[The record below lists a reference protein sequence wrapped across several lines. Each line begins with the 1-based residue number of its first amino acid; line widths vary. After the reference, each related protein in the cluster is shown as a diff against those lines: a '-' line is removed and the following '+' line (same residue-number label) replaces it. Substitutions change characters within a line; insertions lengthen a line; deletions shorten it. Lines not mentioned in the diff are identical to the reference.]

1 MNIVQFARK
10 FGQVISPVRIS
21 VSEVSEILEEPAS
34 SAPQDGPSR
43 VASAKSSASG
53 HMLDLEFVALTD
65 VGRVRDHNEDYLG
78 YASPATPAQVRTH
91 GWMFVLADGVGGQE
105 KGEVASKTAVEC
117 MVAGFHSAKD
127 GESHSAVLQ
136 RLVQQANTSV
146 FEAAVTGG
154 RTSAGMATTI
164 VACALRYDRVSVAH
178 VGDSRCYLIRNGK
191 AAQLTRDH
199 TVASEQVRLGL
210 VSAQEAAGGETSH
223 ILSRSLGTE
232 LIANIDTNDH
242 QIFAGDV
249 LLLCSDG
256 LHGAVEASEMAAICG
271 QGQDL
276 HLAAEKLVALANDR
290 GGGDNISVQLIRIR
304 GVERMGMYR
313 GRPYKLY

>member
-1 MNIVQFARK
+1 MNIVQLARK
-10 FGQVISPVRIS
+10 FGQAILPVRIS
-21 VSEVSEILEEPAS
+21 VSDVNDILGEPPRNTLES
-34 SAPQDGPSR
+34 SPSWISTAR
-43 VASAKSSASG
+43 RSASG
-53 HMLDLEFVALTD
+53 HMLDLEFVERTD
-65 VGRVRDHNEDYLG
+65 VGRIRDHNEDYLG

-91 GWMFVLADGVGGQE
+91 GWLFVLADGVGGHE
-105 KGEVASKTAVEC
+105 KGEVASKTAVDS
-117 MVAGFHSAKD
+117 MVHEFHNCKD

-136 RLVQQANTSV
+136 RLVQQANTRI
-146 FEAAVTGG
+146 FEAAVAGG
-154 RTSAGMATTI
+154 RGSAGMATTI

-191 AAQLTRDH
+191 AAQITRDH
-199 TVASEQVRLGL
+199 TFASEQVRMGL
-210 VSAQEAAGGETSH
+210 VTAQEAADGLTSH

-242 QIFAGDV
+242 QIFPGDV

-256 LHGAVEASEMAAICG
+256 LHGLVEASEMAAVSG
-271 QGQDL
+271 HGQDL
-276 HLAAEKLVALANDR
+276 RLAAEKLVALANDR
-290 GGGDNISVQLIRIR
+290 GGSDNISVQLIRIR